1 MNHQGGC
8 ALPHMQVRARRS
20 VTIGWRSIASAGLMS
35 EESNMNK
42 LLKAAVLA
50 AAAAS
55 FVSTAFAEEG
65 AKRPR
70 EYGIEIGVLQPGA
83 NNAITDVKGVLVG
96 QVNVHDDAKGA
107 HTGVTAVLPHAGNIF
122 KNKVP
127 AGIFLGNAF
136 GKLAGYPQV
145 QELGNIE
152 TPIVLTNTL
161 NIAAGLDG
169 IIDYTFSFPEN
180 KDVRSVNG
188 IVGETNDGG
197 VNDIRSRFVT
207 SKDVLKAIET
217 AKSGPVEEGSVGAG
231 SGTKAFGFKGGIGT
245 ASRVLPKSMGGY
257 TVGVLVQTNFGG
269 LLTIDGVEV
278 GKALGG
284 YPYQKEIESADG
296 SIMMIVATDA
306 PLEARNLER
315 VAKRAFLGM
324 AKTGGVASNG
334 SGDFVIAFSTAE
346 DMRMPH
352 EAPALSKVKMD
363 VVQNDDMTPI
373 FMATIEA
380 TEEAIINSLFAAT
393 DVKGFDG
400 KVAKALPIKTVLE
413 MMKKEGKLKTPAAK

>member
-1 MNHQGGC
+1 MNRLAKG
-8 ALPHMQVRARRS
+8 V
-20 VTIGWRSIASAGLMS
+20 V
-35 EESNMNK
+35 
-42 LLKAAVLA
+42 AAALA
-50 AAAAS
+50 A
-55 FVSTAFAEEG
+55 FCVSSALAEEG

-70 EYGIEIGVLQPGA
+70 EYGIEIGVLQPGP

-96 QVNVHDDAKGA
+96 QVNVHDDARGA

-122 KNKVP
+122 KSKVP

-145 QELGNIE
+145 KELGNIE

-169 IIDYTFSFPEN
+169 IIDYTFSFEDN
-180 KDVRSVNG
+180 KNVRSVNG

-197 VNDIRSRFVT
+197 INDIRARFVT
-207 SKDVLKAIET
+207 SKDVLAAIKG

-245 ASRVLPKSMGGY
+245 ASRVLPSSMGGW
-257 TVGVLVQTNFGG
+257 TIGVLVQTNFGG

-296 SIMMIVATDA
+296 SIMMVVATDA

-315 VAKRAFLGM
+315 LAKRAFMGM

-346 DMRMPH
+346 DMRVPH
-352 EAPALSKVKMD
+352 EAKALTKVNMN

-373 FMATIEA
+373 FMAAIEA

-393 DVKGFDG
+393 DVKGYDG
-400 KVAKALPIKTVLE
+400 KVSKALPIKTVLE
-413 MMKKEGKLKTPAAK
+413 MMQKEGKLKGAAK